1 MRLRAR
7 SSRSRYLELAA
18 FNFCARMHIRGKWIL
33 IFKLYL
39 ARVILMSQLYFSNF
53 WRRGALEPV
62 RKQVVGLLRRVWRTT
77 NVQLSVIVWNRDNML
92 VLAAQCIS
100 DGSTRRACP

>member
-7 SSRSRYLELAA
+7 SSRSRYLELTA
-18 FNFCARMHIRGKWIL
+18 FNFCARMHLREECIR

-92 VLAAQCIS
+92 LLAAHCIS